1 MTISLRTFRRGIH
14 PPANK
19 FTKDVPLEEFPIPDK
34 LYVSLSQ
41 HIGAPAKAI
50 VQVGDHVDEGQLIGE
65 ANGFVSANVYSPVS
79 GTVKSFVTLPTATG
93 QDALHVEIDND
104 FLYTTQSLKPL
115 KDPTK
120 EEIIDRVKEAGIVG
134 MGGATF
140 PTHVKLMP
148 KEKVDT
154 LIINGAE
161 CEPYI
166 TCDYRLFME
175 KAPTIIKG
183 VKLLMKALDV
193 KHAYI
198 GIEANKL
205 SAIRYLASLVPSDI
219 DVMKLKTKYP
229 QGAEKQLIYAITHRV
244 VPTGALPASVGC
256 VVCNAHTA
264 YSVARAV
271 LFGDP
276 CYKRVM
282 TVSGGGVANRG
293 NFWVRN
299 GTTYQFVYDTCR
311 GDKPED
317 ITRKVVSG
325 GPMMGFAQAD
335 LRSTCSKGTS
345 CLLFLTNKEFNT
357 SPTTPCISC
366 GKCILNCPMSLVPRE
381 IEKAVEKEDYEGTFK
396 MGVLNC
402 IECGAC
408 SYSCPAKRPLV
419 QAMRLAKKEI
429 KTRGI
434 K

>member
-41 HIGAPAKAI
+41 HIGGPAKAI

-166 TCDYRLFME
+166 TCDYRL
-175 KAPTIIKG
+175 
-183 VKLLMKALDV
+183 
-193 KHAYI
+193 
-198 GIEANKL
+198 
-205 SAIRYLASLVPSDI
+205 
-219 DVMKLKTKYP
+219 
-229 QGAEKQLIYAITHRV
+229 
-244 VPTGALPASVGC
+244 
-256 VVCNAHTA
+256 
-264 YSVARAV
+264 
-271 LFGDP
+271 
-276 CYKRVM
+276 
-282 TVSGGGVANRG
+282 
-293 NFWVRN
+293 
-299 GTTYQFVYDTCR
+299 
-311 GDKPED
+311 
-317 ITRKVVSG
+317 
-325 GPMMGFAQAD
+325 
-335 LRSTCSKGTS
+335 
-345 CLLFLTNKEFNT
+345 
-357 SPTTPCISC
+357 
-366 GKCILNCPMSLVPRE
+366 
-381 IEKAVEKEDYEGTFK
+381 
-396 MGVLNC
+396 
-402 IECGAC
+402 
-408 SYSCPAKRPLV
+408 
-419 QAMRLAKKEI
+419 
-429 KTRGI
+429 
-434 K
+434 